1 MTPDLD
7 DQTCCGPPH
16 SPPPPPSTSHSHS
29 STPTQNSRPADA
41 SATDEIPP
49 RFVAGKSFTSPRG
62 QSYDVNPC
70 AQESGRLDVS
80 VKAPLGVPLICPG
93 CTTRVEHLTL
103 SLFASG
109 SRTVCVKHANEHG
122 DVAECPLHLP
132 AVARPDSTVWDLS
145 QLHLDDQK
153 RVVELQD
160 DHMPKDDATQA
171 KKHALIS
178 TCVGLQRKP
187 TQYEKIDWKALAEAF
202 LPDLV
207 PHLLNTQEDG
217 TPRAYFA
224 DPLTSVWSEMS
235 TDGNTATTPL
245 YRMIQTL
252 LQELTTLS
260 RTITERDVVG
270 WKAVHA
276 ALNTRL
282 CHEALWLS
290 PREEMDDPIELLH
303 KRDRDGDRFD
313 RICETVLLHRV
324 REFERHIHNKD
335 AAAELFKCVCD
346 MLPAMRRQEFTR
358 TINPPWTV
366 AIDTGTQ
373 MLHLDVR
380 GGAFRLE
387 PLRAEHRHIA
397 SIRLRLPPHDEFE
410 RICQIYCEEFDQFRT
425 LAEHRRGP
433 YQKETTWSLAQTKAV
448 DRLCDAFPPAHR
460 AQLRLL
466 IESQTNQ
473 FEGPGG
479 MVDNLTAFSRALFG
493 DYRAAMAVIY
503 TGPRQKSDNTQAG
516 DGGKSYGEAVRK
528 RIFDGVAHRTDTYS
542 AVMDLSTI
550 AEKGTRAAGGTTD
563 LKNLDLKRCAQVNE
577 CKPGQS

>member
-1 MTPDLD
+1 M
-7 DQTCCGPPH
+7 
-16 SPPPPPSTSHSHS
+16 
-29 STPTQNSRPADA
+29 
-41 SATDEIPP
+41 
-49 RFVAGKSFTSPRG
+49 
-62 QSYDVNPC
+62 
-70 AQESGRLDVS
+70 
-80 VKAPLGVPLICPG
+80 
-93 CTTRVEHLTL
+93 
-103 SLFASG
+103 
-109 SRTVCVKHANEHG
+109 
-122 DVAECPLHLP
+122 
-132 AVARPDSTVWDLS
+132 ARPDSTVWDLS
-145 QLHLDDQK
+145 QLHLDDQE

-160 DHMPKDDATQA
+160 MHMPKDNAIQA

-187 TQYEKIDWKALAEAF
+187 TQYEKIDWHTLAEAF

-224 DPLTSVWSEMS
+224 DPLTCVWSEMS

-324 REFERHIHNKD
+324 REFERAHPQQGRGRRALQMRLRHAAGNAAPGVYPHDQSAVDGRHRHGHAD
-335 AAAELFKCVCD
+335 AAPRRAWRRVSPRAAPRRA
-346 MLPAMRRQEFTR
+346 PAHCEHTAPAATATNSNASAKSTARSSTSFARSPSIAAGRTRRR
-358 TINPPWTV
+358 
-366 AIDTGTQ
+366 
-373 MLHLDVR
+373 
-380 GGAFRLE
+380 
-387 PLRAEHRHIA
+387 
-397 SIRLRLPPHDEFE
+397 
-410 RICQIYCEEFDQFRT
+410 
-425 LAEHRRGP
+425 RRGAWRRP
-433 YQKETTWSLAQTKAV
+433 RRSTGCAMP
-448 DRLCDAFPPAHR
+448 FHR
-460 AQLRLL
+460 PTRARLRLL

-493 DYRAAMAVIY
+493 DYRAAMASS
-503 TGPRQKSDNTQAG
+503 TRARARNPTMSQAG

-528 RIFDGVAHRTDTYS
+528 RVFDSAAHRTDTYS

-550 AEKGTRAAGGTTD
+550 AEKGTRAAGSTTTH
-563 LKNLDLKRCAQVNE
+563 LKNLDLKRCAQINE
-577 CKPGQS
+577 CKAGAVVNEYMYNKIVPHQDDPEVTAVASSTVPRRRTR